1 MKKPQN
7 FLKAIPLAMAVCSSI
22 LVSTAKPASAF
33 GWWKTEYLG
42 RATTADNYR
51 YWRSIGKTGQPVAPK
66 NRNDICR
73 WKYPRSNGTVYGKPV
88 RLRLWWGWRSPTWD
102 TDCYHR
108 YWKRWR

>member
-42 RATTADNYR
+42 RATIRDNNR
-51 YWRSIGKTGQPVAPK
+51 YARSIGRMAVNTPPG

-73 WKYPRSNGTVYGKPV
+73 WKYPRRNGTVYGKPAG
-88 RLRLWWGWRSPTWD
+88 WWGRASWETN
-102 TDCYHR
+102 CYHR
-108 YWKRWR
+108 YWKWWR

>member
-42 RATTADNYR
+42 RATIADNYR
-51 YWRSIGKTGQPVAPK
+51 YWRSIGRIAQAVPPS

-73 WKYPRSNGTVYGKPV
+73 WKYPRRTGTVYGKTAG
-88 RLRLWWGWRSPTWD
+88 WWGPARWETK
-102 TDCYHR
+102 CYHR
-108 YWKRWR
+108 YWKSWW